1 MMTRMHLE
9 DQGQPGRRPALQ
21 GIRLLKYIG
30 KQSRLSNLRYDNGSR
45 DANASCQRMLY
56 PGDHGRKY
64 RLELER
70 PQAESVI
77 KSGIN
82 NS

>member
-1 MMTRMHLE
+1 MTTRMHLE
-9 DQGQPGRRPALQ
+9 AQGQPGRRPALK
-21 GIRLLKYIG
+21 GIRLLKYTG
-30 KQSRLSNLRYDNGSR
+30 KQSRLSNLRYDNGCR

-64 RLELER
+64 LLELER
-70 PQAESVI
+70 PRAESVI